1 MGADPNEIEREVR
14 VDAAQVYGAVARA
27 GNSGERR
34 GQAPEILFVSR
45 LANPVKPLGGTRDKK
60 ARET

>member
-14 VDAAQVYGAVARA
+14 DAAQVYGAVARA